1 MPGQCW
7 EAVPQAD
14 NQDAEIE
21 STPNPSMALRDWVR
35 FVRSVPLGK
44 GRILDPVIS
53 KDVSRPD
60 I

>member
-1 MPGQCW
+1 MLESC
-7 EAVPQAD
+7 ATVD

-35 FVRSVPLGK
+35 FVRNVPLGK
-44 GRILDPVIS
+44 GRFLDPVIS
-53 KDVSRPD
+53 KDVSRSD